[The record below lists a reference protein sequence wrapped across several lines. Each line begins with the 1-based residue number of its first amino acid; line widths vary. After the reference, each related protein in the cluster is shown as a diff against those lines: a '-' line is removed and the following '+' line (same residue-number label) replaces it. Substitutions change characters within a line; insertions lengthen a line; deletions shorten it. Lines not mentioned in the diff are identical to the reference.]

1 MFPYKRAGLYYD
13 YKAKN
18 PFSIYKGST
27 PYLYLNRTSGIE
39 IRGQYDP
46 QVSRGIAIPI
56 NSTIADNYRVSAMQ
70 MWMRSDLDKFPL
82 AETELFEIEYKGD
95 TIKFF
100 MEALDSDG
108 SRARV
113 FAKSVATGGN
123 FNGLVY
129 YWNGTL
135 VREPVLTIK
144 EWGVLGLAFSTS
156 LNFDLYLGGINLN
169 GPMVFNNIS
178 YYQANNLQQVQSS
191 LTRPWLRVETD
202 GITNFEWEFW
212 LNNFIWEGV
221 LVISSSELYGV
232 NPVDVY
238 RTYLGT
244 NKIIIDD
251 DEGLSIEP
259 NELSIYSEVIWST
272 NVATPV

>member
-1 MFPYKRAGLYYD
+1 
-13 YKAKN
+13 
-18 PFSIYKGST
+18 
-27 PYLYLNRTSGIE
+27 
-39 IRGQYDP
+39 
-46 QVSRGIAIPI
+46 
-56 NSTIADNYRVSAMQ
+56 
-70 MWMRSDLDKFPL
+70 
-82 AETELFEIEYKGD
+82 
-95 TIKFF
+95 
-100 MEALDSDG
+100 
-108 SRARV
+108 
-113 FAKSVATGGN
+113 
-123 FNGLVY
+123 
-129 YWNGTL
+129 
-135 VREPVLTIK
+135 
-144 EWGVLGLAFSTS
+144 
-156 LNFDLYLGGINLN
+156 
-169 GPMVFNNIS
+169 MVFNNIS